1 MGSPTKVAS
10 ATKTGAAR
18 KAAPAAP
25 AELAAGLRLAVM
37 RLARKLR
44 QRADA
49 GITSSQLSVL
59 ATLQHHGPVTL
70 GELAAHEQVQPPS
83 MTQIVNRLEELEL
96 AAREPDETDRRV
108 VRVRLTAP
116 GKALLDQSRSRK
128 TAYLAKRLRTMD
140 SDELAILAE
149 ALPLLIRVVEEDA

>member
-1 MGSPTKVAS
+1 MNSPAKIAS
-10 ATKTGAAR
+10 ATKADAAT
-18 KAAPAAP
+18 KVDPAAP

-49 GITSSQLSVL
+49 GITPSQLSVL

-83 MTQIVNRLEELEL
+83 MTQVVNRLEELGL
-96 AAREPDETDRRV
+96 AAREPDEADRRV
-108 VRVRLTAP
+108 VGVRLTAP

-128 TAYLAKRLRTMD
+128 TAYLAKRLRTLD
-140 SDELAILAE
+140 SGDLAILAQ

>member
-1 MGSPTKVAS
+1 MGSPTKIVSAS
-10 ATKTGAAR
+10 RAGAATNVD
-18 KAAPAAP
+18 PAAP

-44 QRADA
+44 RRADA
-49 GITSSQLSVL
+49 GITPSQLSVL

-83 MTQIVNRLEELEL
+83 ITQIVNRLEELGH

-108 VRVRLTAP
+108 VRVRLTGQ

-128 TAYLAKRLRTMD
+128 TAYLAERLRTLD
-140 SDELAILAE
+140 RDELAILAE